1 MNKYKNTVYFFG
13 WTNIK
18 WVIREL
24 IKIYSPNKSFFSK
37 KRIESNFAFFIGQL
51 LIILY
56 FNYHYRTMSMSDF
69 LLLISVE
76 FVISGYYVTQIQ
88 REKRNKK
95 IDNTETNIDNEND
108 DLNEHS

>member
-18 WVIREL
+18 WVIKEL

-51 LIILY
+51 FTILY

-76 FVISGYYVTQIQ
+76 FGISGYYVTQIQ

>member
-1 MNKYKNTVYFFG
+1 
-13 WTNIK
+13 
-18 WVIREL
+18 
-24 IKIYSPNKSFFSK
+24 
-37 KRIESNFAFFIGQL
+37 
-51 LIILY
+51 
-56 FNYHYRTMSMSDF
+56 MSDF